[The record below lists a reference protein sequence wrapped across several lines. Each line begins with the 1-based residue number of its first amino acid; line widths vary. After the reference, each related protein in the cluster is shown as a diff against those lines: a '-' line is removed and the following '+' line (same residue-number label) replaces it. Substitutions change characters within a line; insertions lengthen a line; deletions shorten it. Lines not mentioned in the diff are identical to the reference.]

1 MKNLF
6 RNTLRSLPKNKLN
19 IISLV
24 FLIFLCLSIF
34 CTMSNTFSNITTQY
48 DNIVKSGNLHDIVIS
63 ELYDIGEPNYEI
75 TNPEWVILTD
85 IKIEDKG
92 WLEFL
97 GYASLG
103 EQTSKK
109 SIITSFLYKKK
120 KWNWFSYF
128 LRIKYWDSNTFK

>member
-75 TNPEWVILTD
+75 TNPDWVVLTD
-85 IKIEDKG
+85 IKIEDKNKKL
-92 WLEFL
+92 WEYLTMLDL
-97 GYASLG
+97 GPFADEATPTKQIIASF
-103 EQTSKK
+103 S
-109 SIITSFLYKKK
+109 YKKK
-120 KWNWFSYF
+120 KEIDFPIF
-128 LRIKYWDSNTFK
+128 